1 MGYELLVWGTFP
13 DKEALKTYHDQVF
26 ASFLAIRLLSLVVK
40 IHTSVLFLYWYVK
53 LKKIV

>member
-13 DKEALKTYHDQVF
+13 DKEALKTYHEQVF
-26 ASFLAIRLLSLVVK
+26 ASFLAILLLSLVVK

-53 LKKIV
+53 FKKIV